1 MAVATGDNTRI
12 GRTRCGFHN
21 VSSILYCRCWRH
33 LDFFLALFHVFRG
46 LYFFHKVLNI
56 KALNSHIFLKLVV
69 MKSSIAVVKL
79 WFSFCGRAHCDLHYK
94 LYLLCRT
101 AKEKTILDVLFQ
113 GIPPLWCLLCTE
125 LVLRTLY
132 SVPTIFYIDIFT
144 HYIYLKWGQFTSQHV
159 HKITILQFKHSAPAQ
174 SLVVGKRIA
183 SKLFY
188 LYPSG
193 FNNII
198 SWPQTKPSGQ
208 HPFVWRVLGDSC
220 YPNECE
226 TAT

>member
-33 LDFFLALFHVFRG
+33 HDLFLALFHVFRG
-46 LYFFHKVLNI
+46 LSFFHKVLNI
-56 KALNSHIFLKLVV
+56 KALNSPIFLKLVV

-79 WFSFCGRAHCDLHYK
+79 WFTFCGRAHCGLHYK

-101 AKEKTILDVLFQ
+101 AKENTILDVLFQ

-159 HKITILQFKHSAPAQ
+159 HKITIMQFKHTVHQ
-174 SLVVGKRIA
+174 
-183 SKLFY
+183 
-188 LYPSG
+188 
-193 FNNII
+193 FNHLLLGSESQVNYFICI
-198 SWPQTKPSGQ
+198 
-208 HPFVWRVLGDSC
+208 RVDS
-220 YPNECE
+220 
-226 TAT
+226 TI